1 MADLLTEYTDTPIL
15 VVSGNLDA
23 VARRR
28 LEHVGVT
35 ENIQKPFKMRE
46 LLETVER
53 LVSGT

>member
-28 LEHVGVT
+28 LERVGVT